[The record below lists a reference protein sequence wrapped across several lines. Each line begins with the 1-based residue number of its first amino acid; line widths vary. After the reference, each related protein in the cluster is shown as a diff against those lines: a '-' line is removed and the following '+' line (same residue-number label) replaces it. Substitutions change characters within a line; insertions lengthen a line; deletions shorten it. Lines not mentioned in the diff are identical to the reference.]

1 MAFPHDGKK
10 FKKGESGNINGRPNK
25 IPDIDTLLSKIPDSD
40 YEAVIEALFKK
51 AKKGDVRAS
60 EVLFDR
66 SWGRPKE
73 KIEVSGGIK
82 SYKIVAAT
90 SRRGTDTGG
99 K

>member
-1 MAFPHDGKK
+1 MANEQNLKP
-10 FKKGESGNINGRPNK
+10 FKKGQSGNPNGRPNK
-25 IPDIDTLLSKIPDSD
+25 IPDVDKLLAKIPESD
-40 YEAVIEALFKK
+40 YDAVIDALFKK

-82 SYKIVAAT
+82 SYKIVAAS
-90 SRRGTDTGG
+90 SRRGT
-99 K
+99 